1 MTEHESAASRRAR
14 LPRCAGRALLLT
26 GVGAG
31 LWLLGS
37 YGSTASAEESAPA
50 PVPMVSLASGLLAP
64 VGDALPPVVDH
75 AVAPIGE
82 RLVVPVVV
90 VPVVTSVVTA
100 VVTPVVEDVV
110 VPIVHPVIEDVV
122 EPIVADVVAP
132 VGTPVLDPVVG
143 ALDPAGTPVGEV
155 AVVTEHLPQGAALVD
170 APQASP
176 ATRGAAPVALSADSQ
191 IGPATLPATAPV
203 PTPPAGPTGLPG
215 TAPAPSTSSGSSSG
229 EQTPA
234 DLSSVPRT
242 VPGAALVAAT
252 GAGSDAAGTTSFDPT
267 FSPD

>member
-110 VPIVHPVIEDVV
+110 

-155 AVVTEHLPQGAALVD
+155 AVVAEHLPQGAALVD